1 MQFSKNKEYKRA
13 DIKKILGGE
22 LQSYLP
28 QKNGI
33 ILAACLSIESNPDAP
48 YEVQVGNA
56 PKVVKKAKL
65 LSDQHETRFPVFIR
79 KDRRADSNYKFI
91 GYYRFKS
98 RSENKKVIE
107 KAEEKSSRHGELAC
121 ILYLIDA

>member
-1 MQFSKNKEYKRA
+1 MQFSKNREYKRA
-13 DIKKILGGE
+13 DIQKILGGE

-48 YEVQVGNA
+48 HEVQVGNA
-56 PKVVKKAKL
+56 PKVVRKAKL
-65 LSDQHETRFPVFIR
+65 LSKQPETRFPVFT
-79 KDRRADSNYKFI
+79 RRDQRSDSYYNFI

-98 RSENKKVIE
+98 LSENKRAIE
-107 KAEEKSSRHGELAC
+107 KAEKKSSRHGELAC
-121 ILYLIDA
+121 ILYLIEA